1 MNIFKKMRTFFP
13 VSFFL
18 MTSVILLCVSVV
30 YVLFFKAPGGFPV
43 GDIIVVEQGETIS
56 NVSKDLANKAIIRSP
71 FTFKLA
77 MFLFGGTKGLLAGD
91 YYFERPE
98 NVLTITW
105 RFSKGIQDLKTV
117 RITIPEGTNIFEL
130 AEIFDASLY
139 NFDPKEFIRI
149 AGPSEG
155 YLFPDTYLFLP
166 NSDAQAVFTIMRNHF
181 DEKIK
186 EISADIARS
195 KKSLLD
201 IVKMASILEE
211 EGRTTMTRQMIAGI
225 LWKRLSINMP
235 LQVDAAFA
243 YVNGKKDSKLLTLDD
258 LKIDSPYNT
267 YVYKGLPP
275 TPITNPGIDAL
286 RSATTPI
293 TSKYIFYLSDDDGE
307 MHYAITHDEH
317 VANKNKY
324 LR

>member
-1 MNIFKKMRTFFP
+1 MLKK
-13 VSFFL
+13 VSTLFSSGFVL
-18 MTSVILLCVSVV
+18 VVSLLLLGVSVAYSV
-30 YVLFFKAPGGFPV
+30 FLKAPEGFPV
-43 GDIIVVEQGETIS
+43 GDIVVVEQGKTIS
-56 NVSKDLANKAIIRSP
+56 SVAVELANKAVIKSP
-71 FTFKLA
+71 FAFKVM
-77 MFLFGGTKGLLAGD
+77 MFVFGGTRGLLAGD
-91 YYFERPE
+91 YYFSDSQNAVRIAWR
-98 NVLTITW
+98 LT
-105 RFSKGIQDLKTV
+105 RGLQDLKTV
-117 RITIPEGTNIFEL
+117 RITIPEGTNVFEL
-130 AEIFDASLY
+130 AELLDRSLY
-139 NFDPKEFIRI
+139 NFDSKEFIRI
-149 AGPSEG
+149 AGASEG

-166 NSDAQAVFTIMRNHF
+166 NSDAQVVFDTMRSHF

-186 EISADIARS
+186 EISADITRS
-195 KKSLLD
+195 KKSLSD

-211 EGRTTMTRQMIAGI
+211 EARTTMTRQMIAGI

-267 YVYKGLPP
+267 YVYRGLPP

-293 TSKYIFYLSDDDGE
+293 ASKYLFYLSDDDGE
-307 MHYAITHDEH
+307 MHYAVTHDEH
-317 VANKNKY
+317 VSNKNKY